1 MKEFANNWQEIA
13 DTDSEHFA
21 ECGYEEFMMA
31 ANVWLINSSHCGI
44 LRNENQRTHK
54 VTEYSYR
61 RPHAMAKRIAT
72 LTQDPDNVI
81 TLCVDDAIYELKAR
95 DFTPLF
101 DINDPDSF

>member
-21 ECGYEEFMMA
+21 ECAYEEFMMLTNA
-31 ANVWLINSSHCGI
+31 WLINSSHCGI
-44 LRNENQRTHK
+44 LRNENKVTNK

-61 RPHAMAKRIAT
+61 RPHAMAKRIAMLAT
-72 LTQDPDNVI
+72 DPDNVI

-95 DFTPLF
+95 DLPSFF
-101 DINDPDSF
+101 DADDTDSL